1 MATRNLAGKNDHV
14 ADRPD
19 QRSPPVGGCG
29 GEAAW
34 SDVPEAAAERRAGER
49 SSVGRS
55 GGVVSG
61 TSAPDPEVPAKASR
75 RRFTAKYKL
84 QVLREADACRKPG
97 EIGALLRRE
106 GLYSSHLVSW
116 RRQRD
121 GGALKAMS
129 ARKRGRVPR
138 PTNPLLQENQRLSK
152 EVESLTRK
160 LSQAE
165 EIIDVQKKLSRVLGM
180 LRGELQGGASE

>member
-1 MATRNLAGKNDHV
+1 
-14 ADRPD
+14 
-19 QRSPPVGGCG
+19 
-29 GEAAW
+29 
-34 SDVPEAAAERRAGER
+34 
-49 SSVGRS
+49 
-55 GGVVSG
+55 
-61 TSAPDPEVPAKASR
+61 
-75 RRFTAKYKL
+75 
-84 QVLREADACRKPG
+84 
-97 EIGALLRRE
+97 
-106 GLYSSHLVSW
+106 
-116 RRQRD
+116 
-121 GGALKAMS
+121 MS